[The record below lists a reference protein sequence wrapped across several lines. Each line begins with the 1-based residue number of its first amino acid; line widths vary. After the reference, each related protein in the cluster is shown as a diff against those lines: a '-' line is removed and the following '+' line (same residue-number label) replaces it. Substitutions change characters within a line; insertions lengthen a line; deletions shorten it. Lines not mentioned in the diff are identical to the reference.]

1 MKPIL
6 QPAPTVTRINVTPI
20 IDVALVLVII
30 LLITAPM
37 LATTDIDVRLPEAV
51 TRGIEDE
58 VRLSITV
65 GKTGE
70 MAIEDDR
77 ITPDQLNAALHA
89 RLSQL
94 RDVEVLV
101 VVRADA
107 GTSNEVVRR
116 VLRDARGAG
125 ATRLAIATRQHGR
138 GRL

>member
-1 MKPIL
+1 MEPIL
-6 QPAPTVTRINVTPI
+6 QPAPTMTRINLTPI

-37 LATTDIDVRLPEAV
+37 LVTTDIDVRLPEAV
-51 TRGIEDE
+51 TRGVEDE

-77 ITPDQLNAALHA
+77 IAPDQLNAALHA

-94 RDVEVLV
+94 RDVDVLV

-107 GTSNEVVRR
+107 GTSHEVVWR

-125 ATRLAIATRQHGR
+125 ATRLAIATQQHGR
-138 GRL
+138 GSL